1 MARKLILDTHHFLSK
16 QELQKGHVYVQKDGR
31 LTIYLG
37 KDVFDRYVF
46 YDLAGILFE
55 STGEFGQLTLGHHE
69 NQVHS
74 LTNMCNTLMKLPC
87 NVRQIRELKGVPSLY
102 SDYKYV
108 NYESIID
115 DWCEKNKRLNNN
127 FPSLVQDAKEASK
140 KVWVSAKD
148 LVPGELYYTGSLWRA
163 LYLYLGR
170 DSQNRFCWMFVG
182 NESELI
188 KNNFSYYRYNMERTK
203 SNKKCKPL
211 AYALKDPDA
220 YLYSEAKELIAMGW
234 KADLTGFDL
243 D

>member
-1 MARKLILDTHHFLSK
+1 MTRKLILDNHHFLSK

-55 STGEFGQLTLGHHE
+55 STGEFGKLTLGHYE

-74 LTNMCNTLMKLPC
+74 LTNICNTLMKLPC
-87 NVRQIRELKGVPSLY
+87 NIRQIRELKGVPSLY

-115 DWCEKNKRLNNN
+115 DWCEKNKRLNTN
-127 FPSLVQDAKEASK
+127 FPSLIQDVKEASK

-148 LVPGELYYTGSLWRA
+148 LVPGELYYTGGLWRSM
-163 LYLYLGR
+163 YLYLGR
-170 DSQNRFCWMFVG
+170 DSKKNFCWYYVG
-182 NESELI
+182 NESVLMENDINRYLGNCERA
-188 KNNFSYYRYNMERTK
+188 KN
-203 SNKKCKPL
+203 NKKCKRL
-211 AYALKDPDA
+211 AYALNDPNA
-220 YLYSEAKELIAMGW
+220 YISAEVANLIRIGW
-234 KADLTGFDL
+234 KANLSGLDLG
-243 D
+243 